1 MVRYLITEIR
11 KVTYTA
17 GDGRHRLG
25 GGGASEKG
33 HPLGRDRIGQRFTE
47 EGQLGGW
54 HGLGKGRKES
64 RGIISGKTVAILSS
78 EEHRKMG
85 DGYEKARQINEC
97 GASAQA
103 QPRPPVS
110 ASLRPVFLLRSL
122 TQAALQ
128 GPKEKNC

>member
-1 MVRYLITEIR
+1 ME
-11 KVTYTA
+11 
-17 GDGRHRLG
+17 DRLG

-33 HPLGRDRIGQRFTE
+33 HPLGRDRIGQRFME

-64 RGIISGKTVAILSS
+64 RGIISGKTVAILNS

-97 GASAQA
+97 VHRRRPSQGLLSLLPSAQC
-103 QPRPPVS
+103 S
-110 ASLRPVFLLRSL
+110 
-122 TQAALQ
+122 
-128 GPKEKNC
+128 C